1 MAASRDMRSRR
12 RLLSGEQLH
21 AYGLLNKRV
30 VFPYAG
36 RRLSFLLSQSLF
48 SSDDVDIGTKALL
61 TAIAERLSDVRV
73 KTVLDLGCGSGII
86 GIALSALWPEAQV
99 VMSDR
104 DALSVAV
111 SRINAL
117 ENNATEIKVIGC
129 LSENLI
135 VFINQGKVTIE

>member
-111 SRINAL
+111 SS
-117 ENNATEIKVIGC
+117 C
-129 LSENLI
+129 LLYTSDAADE
-135 VFINQGKVTIE
+135 